1 MMPEPNASIRFLMKE
16 MDPAEEI
23 VFCREMENSQD
34 LQIEVES
41 LRSTHQRLSAAPR
54 FTPPPHI
61 RSAVRQRADE
71 FAAQRRLARMQRRF
85 VQAAAV
91 LVVSLSPTL
100 FFLYE
105 PDSSGSSG
113 LSADSR
119 SDAKA
124 ASPWVDRDARLTLSG
139 WQASAPAPATGP
151 APASSLAPASA
162 PLNASGAPLA
172 SPLNTPLSSAAGTAS
187 TAATAAA
194 STASAV
200 QEGIDSLYMDS
211 FRKLRRLSG
220 AVKADRP
227 SAELQLTGSRRN

>member
-23 VFCREMENSQD
+23 VFCREMDNSQD

-54 FTPPPHI
+54 FAPPPQI
-61 RSAVRQRADE
+61 QAAVRQRAEE

-91 LVVSLSPTL
+91 LVVSLTPTL

-105 PDSSGSSG
+105 SDSSGSSG
-113 LSADSR
+113 LSADNR

-139 WQASAPAPATGP
+139 WQSSAPAS
-151 APASSLAPASA
+151 ASALAPASA
-162 PLNASGAPLA
+162 PLNASSTPFNAPL
-172 SPLNTPLSSAAGTAS
+172 NSAASTSS
-187 TAATAAA
+187 TAATAANR
-194 STASAV
+194 ASAV

-220 AVKADRP
+220 AVQADRP

>member
-41 LRSTHQRLSAAPR
+41 LRSTHQRLYAAPR

-61 RSAVRQRADE
+61 RSAVRQRAEE
-71 FAAQRRLARMQRRF
+71 FAAHRRLARMQRRF

-100 FFLYE
+100 FFLYQY
-105 PDSSGSSG
+105 DSSDPSRPAS
-113 LSADSR
+113 DNR

-124 ASPWVDRDARLTLSG
+124 ASPWVDRDTRLTLSG
-139 WQASAPAPATGP
+139 WQSP
-151 APASSLAPASA
+151 APASASALAPAAA
-162 PLNASGAPLA
+162 PLTGPSASVN
-172 SPLNTPLSSAAGTAS
+172 STAS
-187 TAATAAA
+187 AVTSNAATA
-194 STASAV
+194 ASAV

-220 AVKADRP
+220 AVQADRP
-227 SAELQLTGSRRN
+227 SAELQLTGTRRN

>member
-54 FTPPPHI
+54 FAPPPQI
-61 RSAVRQRADE
+61 QAAVRQRAEE

-91 LVVSLSPTL
+91 LVVSLTPTL

-105 PDSSGSSG
+105 SDSSGSSG
-113 LSADSR
+113 LSADNR
-119 SDAKA
+119 SDANA

-139 WQASAPAPATGP
+139 WQSPAPAPA
-151 APASSLAPASA
+151 LAPAA
-162 PLNASGAPLA
+162 APLA
-172 SPLNTPLSSAAGTAS
+172 GPSAGVNATASAA
-187 TAATAAA
+187 
-194 STASAV
+194 ASAV

-220 AVKADRP
+220 AVQADRP

>member
-1 MMPEPNASIRFLMKE
+1 MMLEPNASIRFLMKE

-113 LSADSR
+113 LSADNR

-139 WQASAPAPATGP
+139 WQSPAPAPTP
-151 APASSLAPASA
+151 APAHAPAA
-162 PLNASGAPLA
+162 APLA
-172 SPLNTPLSSAAGTAS
+172 GPSAGVNATASAA
-187 TAATAAA
+187 
-194 STASAV
+194 ASAV

-220 AVKADRP
+220 AVQADRP
-227 SAELQLTGSRRN
+227 SAQLQLTGSRRN